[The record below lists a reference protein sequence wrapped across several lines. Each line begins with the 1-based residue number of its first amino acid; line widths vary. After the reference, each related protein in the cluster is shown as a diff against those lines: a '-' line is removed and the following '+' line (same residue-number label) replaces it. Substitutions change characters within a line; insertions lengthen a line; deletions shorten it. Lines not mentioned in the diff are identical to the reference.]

1 MDRNRTTRRNE
12 FLPLAKFKTYK
23 LKNYNFRLILLML
36 VICGLGIA
44 IIGSAND
51 GSDNRAV
58 LKQAIGMVI
67 GFSGMIVISL
77 IDYGWILKFY
87 WLIYVFNVGLLS
99 AVLLIGSSHHGAK
112 RWIDI
117 TDGLTIQPSEFAK
130 IFMILFL
137 AKFLTVNKERI
148 SKWWFLIVTAGLAGI
163 TLLLIEKEP
172 DLSTTIL
179 VTGLTIIMVF
189 AAGISYKKIGIILA
203 VFIPVAAAAIIYI
216 QQPEQKLLDDYQMKR
231 INAFLYPDEYDDAR
245 YQQDNSVLAIGS
257 GKLYGKGL
265 YNDSTESLKNA
276 NYLSREMVNDF
287 IFAIIGEEM
296 GFVGSCI
303 VLGVLFLII
312 AECFLAAIFAPDA
325 SGRMLCTGMAA
336 LLTLQVFI
344 NVGVATEL
352 LPNTGIYQHRPEFS
366 YIPVRRNGLCPECK
380 SSESKTMSISQK
392 GQSIDAR
399 QQCWLLCLAV
409 NIGGNYEYR
418 VGST

>member
-163 TLLLIEKEP
+163 SLLLIEKEP

-352 LPNTGIYQHRPEFS
+352 LPNTGIPLPFISTGLSSLISLFGGMGFVLNVSLQR
-366 YIPVRRNGLCPECK
+366 VR
-380 SSESKTMSISQK
+380 Q
-392 GQSIDAR
+392 
-399 QQCWLLCLAV
+399 
-409 NIGGNYEYR
+409 
-418 VGST
+418 

>member
-1 MDRNRTTRRNE
+1 MDRNRTTRRNV

-58 LKQAIGMVI
+58 FKQAIGMVI

-130 IFMILFL
+130 IFTILFL

-216 QQPEQKLLDDYQMKR
+216 QQPEQKLLDDYQMNR

-352 LPNTGIYQHRPEFS
+352 LPNTGIPLPFISTGLSSLISLLGGMGFVLNVSLQR
-366 YIPVRRNGLCPECK
+366 VR
-380 SSESKTMSISQK
+380 Q
-392 GQSIDAR
+392 
-399 QQCWLLCLAV
+399 
-409 NIGGNYEYR
+409 
-418 VGST
+418 

>member
-137 AKFLTVNKERI
+137 AKFHTVNKERI

-352 LPNTGIYQHRPEFS
+352 LPNTGIPLPFISTGLSSLISLFGGMGFVLNVSLQR
-366 YIPVRRNGLCPECK
+366 VR
-380 SSESKTMSISQK
+380 Q
-392 GQSIDAR
+392 
-399 QQCWLLCLAV
+399 
-409 NIGGNYEYR
+409 
-418 VGST
+418 

>member
-23 LKNYNFRLILLML
+23 LKNYNFRLILLLL

-58 LKQAIGMVI
+58 FKQAIGMVI

-130 IFMILFL
+130 IFTILFL
-137 AKFLTVNKERI
+137 AKFLTINKERI

-203 VFIPVAAAAIIYI
+203 VFIPVAAAAIIYK
-216 QQPEQKLLDDYQMKR
+216 QQPEQKLLDDYQMNR

-352 LPNTGIYQHRPEFS
+352 LPNTGIPLPFISTGLSSLISLFGGMGFVLNVSLQR
-366 YIPVRRNGLCPECK
+366 VR
-380 SSESKTMSISQK
+380 Q
-392 GQSIDAR
+392 
-399 QQCWLLCLAV
+399 
-409 NIGGNYEYR
+409 
-418 VGST
+418 

>member
-23 LKNYNFRLILLML
+23 LKNYNFRLILLLL

-58 LKQAIGMVI
+58 FKQAIGMVI

-352 LPNTGIYQHRPEFS
+352 LPNTGIPLPFISTGLSSLISLFGGMGFVLNVSLQR
-366 YIPVRRNGLCPECK
+366 VR
-380 SSESKTMSISQK
+380 Q
-392 GQSIDAR
+392 
-399 QQCWLLCLAV
+399 
-409 NIGGNYEYR
+409 
-418 VGST
+418 

>member
-58 LKQAIGMVI
+58 FKQAIGMVI

-130 IFMILFL
+130 IFTILFL

-179 VTGLTIIMVF
+179 VTGLTVIMVF

-216 QQPEQKLLDDYQMKR
+216 QQPEQKLLDYYQMNR

-312 AECFLAAIFAPDA
+312 VECFLAAIFAPDA

-352 LPNTGIYQHRPEFS
+352 LPNTGIPLPFISTGLSSLISLFGGMGFVLNVSLQR
-366 YIPVRRNGLCPECK
+366 VR
-380 SSESKTMSISQK
+380 Q
-392 GQSIDAR
+392 
-399 QQCWLLCLAV
+399 
-409 NIGGNYEYR
+409 
-418 VGST
+418 

>member
-148 SKWWFLIVTAGLAGI
+148 SKWWVLIVTAGLAGI

-352 LPNTGIYQHRPEFS
+352 LPNTGIPLPFISTGLSSLISLFGGMGFVLNVSLQR
-366 YIPVRRNGLCPECK
+366 VR
-380 SSESKTMSISQK
+380 Q
-392 GQSIDAR
+392 
-399 QQCWLLCLAV
+399 
-409 NIGGNYEYR
+409 
-418 VGST
+418 

>member
-179 VTGLTIIMVF
+179 VTGLNVIMVF

-352 LPNTGIYQHRPEFS
+352 LPNTGIPLPFISTGLSSLISLFGGMGFVLNVSLQR
-366 YIPVRRNGLCPECK
+366 VR
-380 SSESKTMSISQK
+380 Q
-392 GQSIDAR
+392 
-399 QQCWLLCLAV
+399 
-409 NIGGNYEYR
+409 
-418 VGST
+418 

>member
-23 LKNYNFRLILLML
+23 LKNYNFRLILLLL

-58 LKQAIGMVI
+58 FKQAIGMVI

-130 IFMILFL
+130 IFTILFL
-137 AKFLTVNKERI
+137 AKFLTINKERI

-203 VFIPVAAAAIIYI
+203 VFIPVAATAIIYI
-216 QQPEQKLLDDYQMKR
+216 QQPEQKLLDDYQMNR

-352 LPNTGIYQHRPEFS
+352 LPNTGIPLPFISTGLSSLISLFGGMGFVLNVSLQR
-366 YIPVRRNGLCPECK
+366 VR
-380 SSESKTMSISQK
+380 Q
-392 GQSIDAR
+392 
-399 QQCWLLCLAV
+399 
-409 NIGGNYEYR
+409 
-418 VGST
+418 

>member
-58 LKQAIGMVI
+58 FKQAIGMVI

-130 IFMILFL
+130 IFTILFL

-163 TLLLIEKEP
+163 TLLLIEKDP

-179 VTGLTIIMVF
+179 VTGLTVIMVF

-216 QQPEQKLLDDYQMKR
+216 QQPEQKLLDAYQMKR

-352 LPNTGIYQHRPEFS
+352 LPNTGIPLPFISTGLSSLISLFGGMGFVLNVSLQR
-366 YIPVRRNGLCPECK
+366 VR
-380 SSESKTMSISQK
+380 Q
-392 GQSIDAR
+392 
-399 QQCWLLCLAV
+399 
-409 NIGGNYEYR
+409 
-418 VGST
+418 

>member
-23 LKNYNFRLILLML
+23 LKNYNFRLILLIL

-51 GSDNRAV
+51 GSDSRAV
-58 LKQAIGMVI
+58 FKQAIGMVI

-117 TDGLTIQPSEFAK
+117 TTGFTIQPSEFAK
-130 IFMILFL
+130 ILIILFL

-148 SKWWFLIVTAGLAGI
+148 SKWWFLFVTAALAGI
-163 TLLLIEKEP
+163 PLLLIVKEP

-231 INAFLYPDEYDDAR
+231 INAFLYPDEYDNER

-312 AECFLAAIFAPDA
+312 VECFLAAIFAPDA
-325 SGRMLCTGMAA
+325 SGRMLCTGMAV

-352 LPNTGIYQHRPEFS
+352 LPNTGIPLPFISSGLSSLISLFGGMGFVLNVSLQR
-366 YIPVRRNGLCPECK
+366 VR
-380 SSESKTMSISQK
+380 Q
-392 GQSIDAR
+392 
-399 QQCWLLCLAV
+399 
-409 NIGGNYEYR
+409 
-418 VGST
+418 

>member
-231 INAFLYPDEYDDAR
+231 INAFLYTDEYDDAR

-352 LPNTGIYQHRPEFS
+352 LPNTGIPLPFISTGLSSLISLFGGMGFVLNVSLQR
-366 YIPVRRNGLCPECK
+366 VR
-380 SSESKTMSISQK
+380 Q
-392 GQSIDAR
+392 
-399 QQCWLLCLAV
+399 
-409 NIGGNYEYR
+409 
-418 VGST
+418 

>member
-23 LKNYNFRLILLML
+23 MKNYNFRLILLML

-179 VTGLTIIMVF
+179 VTGLTVIMVF

-352 LPNTGIYQHRPEFS
+352 LPNTGIPLPFISTGLSSLISLFGGMGFVLNVSLQR
-366 YIPVRRNGLCPECK
+366 VR
-380 SSESKTMSISQK
+380 Q
-392 GQSIDAR
+392 
-399 QQCWLLCLAV
+399 
-409 NIGGNYEYR
+409 
-418 VGST
+418 

>member
-36 VICGLGIA
+36 MICGLGIA

-179 VTGLTIIMVF
+179 VTGLTVIMVF

-352 LPNTGIYQHRPEFS
+352 LPNTGIPLPFISTGLSSLISLFGGMGFVLNVSLQR
-366 YIPVRRNGLCPECK
+366 VR
-380 SSESKTMSISQK
+380 Q
-392 GQSIDAR
+392 
-399 QQCWLLCLAV
+399 
-409 NIGGNYEYR
+409 
-418 VGST
+418 

>member
-58 LKQAIGMVI
+58 FKQAIGMVI

-130 IFMILFL
+130 IFTILFL
-137 AKFLTVNKERI
+137 ARFLTVNKERI

-216 QQPEQKLLDDYQMKR
+216 QQPEQKLLDDYQMNR

-352 LPNTGIYQHRPEFS
+352 LPNTGIPLPFISTGLSSLISLFGGIGFVLNVSLQR
-366 YIPVRRNGLCPECK
+366 VR
-380 SSESKTMSISQK
+380 Q
-392 GQSIDAR
+392 
-399 QQCWLLCLAV
+399 
-409 NIGGNYEYR
+409 
-418 VGST
+418 

>member
-51 GSDNRAV
+51 GLDNRAV

-352 LPNTGIYQHRPEFS
+352 LPNTGIPLPFISTGLSSLISLFGGMGFVLNVSLQR
-366 YIPVRRNGLCPECK
+366 VR
-380 SSESKTMSISQK
+380 Q
-392 GQSIDAR
+392 
-399 QQCWLLCLAV
+399 
-409 NIGGNYEYR
+409 
-418 VGST
+418 

>member
-23 LKNYNFRLILLML
+23 LKNYNFRLILLLL
-36 VICGLGIA
+36 VICGPGIA

-58 LKQAIGMVI
+58 FKQAIGMVI

-130 IFMILFL
+130 IFTILFL
-137 AKFLTVNKERI
+137 AKFLTINKERI

-179 VTGLTIIMVF
+179 VTGLTTIMVF

-216 QQPEQKLLDDYQMKR
+216 QQPEQKLLDDYQMNR

-352 LPNTGIYQHRPEFS
+352 LPNTGIPLPFISTGLSSLISLFGGMGFVLNVSLQR
-366 YIPVRRNGLCPECK
+366 VR
-380 SSESKTMSISQK
+380 Q
-392 GQSIDAR
+392 
-399 QQCWLLCLAV
+399 
-409 NIGGNYEYR
+409 
-418 VGST
+418 

>member
-23 LKNYNFRLILLML
+23 LKNYNFRLILLLL

-58 LKQAIGMVI
+58 FKQAIGMVI

-130 IFMILFL
+130 IFTILFL
-137 AKFLTVNKERI
+137 AKFLTINKERI

-189 AAGISYKKIGIILA
+189 AAGISYKK
-203 VFIPVAAAAIIYI
+203 
-216 QQPEQKLLDDYQMKR
+216 
-231 INAFLYPDEYDDAR
+231 
-245 YQQDNSVLAIGS
+245 
-257 GKLYGKGL
+257 
-265 YNDSTESLKNA
+265 
-276 NYLSREMVNDF
+276 
-287 IFAIIGEEM
+287 
-296 GFVGSCI
+296 
-303 VLGVLFLII
+303 
-312 AECFLAAIFAPDA
+312 
-325 SGRMLCTGMAA
+325 
-336 LLTLQVFI
+336 
-344 NVGVATEL
+344 
-352 LPNTGIYQHRPEFS
+352 
-366 YIPVRRNGLCPECK
+366 
-380 SSESKTMSISQK
+380 
-392 GQSIDAR
+392 
-399 QQCWLLCLAV
+399 
-409 NIGGNYEYR
+409 
-418 VGST
+418 

>member
-58 LKQAIGMVI
+58 FKQAIGMVI

-130 IFMILFL
+130 IFTILFL
-137 AKFLTVNKERI
+137 AKFLTINKERI

-216 QQPEQKLLDDYQMKR
+216 QQPEQKLLDDYQMNR

-352 LPNTGIYQHRPEFS
+352 LPNTGIPLPFISTGLSSLISLFGGMGFVLNVSLQR
-366 YIPVRRNGLCPECK
+366 VR
-380 SSESKTMSISQK
+380 
-392 GQSIDAR
+392 
-399 QQCWLLCLAV
+399 
-409 NIGGNYEYR
+409 
-418 VGST
+418 

>member
-23 LKNYNFRLILLML
+23 LKNYNFRLILLLL

-58 LKQAIGMVI
+58 FKQAIGMVI

-130 IFMILFL
+130 IFTILFL
-137 AKFLTVNKERI
+137 AKFLTINKERI

-216 QQPEQKLLDDYQMKR
+216 QQPEQKLLDDYQMNR

-352 LPNTGIYQHRPEFS
+352 LPNTGIPLPFISTGLSSLISLFGGMGFVLNVSLQR
-366 YIPVRRNGLCPECK
+366 VR
-380 SSESKTMSISQK
+380 
-392 GQSIDAR
+392 
-399 QQCWLLCLAV
+399 
-409 NIGGNYEYR
+409 
-418 VGST
+418 

>member
-23 LKNYNFRLILLML
+23 LKNYNFRLILLLL

-58 LKQAIGMVI
+58 FKQAIGMVI

-130 IFMILFL
+130 IFTILFL
-137 AKFLTVNKERI
+137 AKFLTINKERI

-203 VFIPVAAAAIIYI
+203 VFIPVAAATIIYI
-216 QQPEQKLLDDYQMKR
+216 QQPEQKLLDDYQMNR

-352 LPNTGIYQHRPEFS
+352 LPNTGIPLPFISTGLSSLISLFGGMGFVLNVSLQR
-366 YIPVRRNGLCPECK
+366 VR
-380 SSESKTMSISQK
+380 Q
-392 GQSIDAR
+392 
-399 QQCWLLCLAV
+399 
-409 NIGGNYEYR
+409 
-418 VGST
+418 

>member
-352 LPNTGIYQHRPEFS
+352 LPNTGIPLPFISTGLSSLISLFGGMGFVLNVSLQR
-366 YIPVRRNGLCPECK
+366 VRH
-380 SSESKTMSISQK
+380 
-392 GQSIDAR
+392 
-399 QQCWLLCLAV
+399 
-409 NIGGNYEYR
+409 
-418 VGST
+418 

>member
-1 MDRNRTTRRNE
+1 MDRNRTTRRNG

-58 LKQAIGMVI
+58 FKQAIGMVI

-130 IFMILFL
+130 IFTILFL

-179 VTGLTIIMVF
+179 VTGLTVIMVF

-312 AECFLAAIFAPDA
+312 VECFLAAIFAPDA

-352 LPNTGIYQHRPEFS
+352 LPNTGIPLPFISTGLSSLISLFGGMGFVLNVSLQR
-366 YIPVRRNGLCPECK
+366 VR
-380 SSESKTMSISQK
+380 Q
-392 GQSIDAR
+392 
-399 QQCWLLCLAV
+399 
-409 NIGGNYEYR
+409 
-418 VGST
+418 

>member
-352 LPNTGIYQHRPEFS
+352 LPNTGIPLPFIS
-366 YIPVRRNGLCPECK
+366 TGL
-380 SSESKTMSISQK
+380 SSLISLFGGMGFVLNVSLQRL
-392 GQSIDAR
+392 R
-399 QQCWLLCLAV
+399 Q
-409 NIGGNYEYR
+409 
-418 VGST
+418 

>member
-352 LPNTGIYQHRPEFS
+352 LPNTGIPLPFISTGLSSLISLFGGMGFVLNVSIQR
-366 YIPVRRNGLCPECK
+366 VR
-380 SSESKTMSISQK
+380 Q
-392 GQSIDAR
+392 
-399 QQCWLLCLAV
+399 
-409 NIGGNYEYR
+409 
-418 VGST
+418 

>member
-276 NYLSREMVNDF
+276 NYLSREMVNVF

-352 LPNTGIYQHRPEFS
+352 LPNTGIPLPFISTGLSSLISLFGGMGFVLNVSLQR
-366 YIPVRRNGLCPECK
+366 VR
-380 SSESKTMSISQK
+380 Q
-392 GQSIDAR
+392 
-399 QQCWLLCLAV
+399 
-409 NIGGNYEYR
+409 
-418 VGST
+418 

>member
-23 LKNYNFRLILLML
+23 LKNYNFRLILLLL

-58 LKQAIGMVI
+58 FKQAIGLVI

-130 IFMILFL
+130 IFTILFL
-137 AKFLTVNKERI
+137 AKFLTINKERI

-216 QQPEQKLLDDYQMKR
+216 QQPEQKLLDDYQMNR

-265 YNDSTESLKNA
+265 YNGSTESLKNA

-352 LPNTGIYQHRPEFS
+352 LPNTGIPLPFISTGLSSLISLFGGMGFVLNVSLQR
-366 YIPVRRNGLCPECK
+366 VR
-380 SSESKTMSISQK
+380 Q
-392 GQSIDAR
+392 
-399 QQCWLLCLAV
+399 
-409 NIGGNYEYR
+409 
-418 VGST
+418 

>member
-312 AECFLAAIFAPDA
+312 AECFLVAIFAPDA

-352 LPNTGIYQHRPEFS
+352 LPNTGIPLPFISTGLSSLISLFGGMGFVLNVSLQR
-366 YIPVRRNGLCPECK
+366 VR
-380 SSESKTMSISQK
+380 Q
-392 GQSIDAR
+392 
-399 QQCWLLCLAV
+399 
-409 NIGGNYEYR
+409 
-418 VGST
+418 

>member
-51 GSDNRAV
+51 GSDKRAV

-148 SKWWFLIVTAGLAGI
+148 SKWWYLIVTAGLAGI

-352 LPNTGIYQHRPEFS
+352 LPNTGIPLPFISTGLSSLISLFGGMGFVLNVSLQR
-366 YIPVRRNGLCPECK
+366 VR
-380 SSESKTMSISQK
+380 Q
-392 GQSIDAR
+392 
-399 QQCWLLCLAV
+399 
-409 NIGGNYEYR
+409 
-418 VGST
+418 

>member
-23 LKNYNFRLILLML
+23 LKNYNFRLILLLL

-58 LKQAIGMVI
+58 FKQAIGMVI

-130 IFMILFL
+130 IFTILFL
-137 AKFLTVNKERI
+137 AKFLTINKERI

-352 LPNTGIYQHRPEFS
+352 LPNTGIPLPFISTGLSSLISLFGGMGFVLNVSLQR
-366 YIPVRRNGLCPECK
+366 VR
-380 SSESKTMSISQK
+380 Q
-392 GQSIDAR
+392 
-399 QQCWLLCLAV
+399 
-409 NIGGNYEYR
+409 
-418 VGST
+418 

>member
-257 GKLYGKGL
+257 GKLYGRGL

-352 LPNTGIYQHRPEFS
+352 LPNTGIQLPFISTGLSSLISLFGGMGFVLNVSLQR
-366 YIPVRRNGLCPECK
+366 VR
-380 SSESKTMSISQK
+380 Q
-392 GQSIDAR
+392 
-399 QQCWLLCLAV
+399 
-409 NIGGNYEYR
+409 
-418 VGST
+418 

>member
-58 LKQAIGMVI
+58 FKQAIGMVI

-130 IFMILFL
+130 IFTILFL
-137 AKFLTVNKERI
+137 AKFLTINKERI

-216 QQPEQKLLDDYQMKR
+216 QQPEQKLLDDYQMNR

-352 LPNTGIYQHRPEFS
+352 LPNTGIPLPFISTGLSSLISLFGGMGFVLNVSLQR
-366 YIPVRRNGLCPECK
+366 VR
-380 SSESKTMSISQK
+380 Q
-392 GQSIDAR
+392 
-399 QQCWLLCLAV
+399 
-409 NIGGNYEYR
+409 
-418 VGST
+418 

>member
-23 LKNYNFRLILLML
+23 LKNYNFRLILLLL

-58 LKQAIGMVI
+58 FKQAIGMVI

-130 IFMILFL
+130 IFTILFL
-137 AKFLTVNKERI
+137 AKFLTINKERI

-179 VTGLTIIMVF
+179 VPGLTIIMVF

-216 QQPEQKLLDDYQMKR
+216 QQPEQKLLDDYQMNR

-352 LPNTGIYQHRPEFS
+352 LPNTGIPLPFISTGLSSLISLFGGMGFVLNVSLQR
-366 YIPVRRNGLCPECK
+366 VR
-380 SSESKTMSISQK
+380 Q
-392 GQSIDAR
+392 
-399 QQCWLLCLAV
+399 
-409 NIGGNYEYR
+409 
-418 VGST
+418 

>member
-12 FLPLAKFKTYK
+12 FLPFAKFKTYK

-352 LPNTGIYQHRPEFS
+352 LPNTGIPLPFISTGLSSLISLFGGMGFVLNVSLQR
-366 YIPVRRNGLCPECK
+366 VR
-380 SSESKTMSISQK
+380 Q
-392 GQSIDAR
+392 
-399 QQCWLLCLAV
+399 
-409 NIGGNYEYR
+409 
-418 VGST
+418 

>member
-23 LKNYNFRLILLML
+23 LKNYNFRLILLLL

-58 LKQAIGMVI
+58 FKQAIGMVI

-130 IFMILFL
+130 IFTILFL
-137 AKFLTVNKERI
+137 AKFLTINKERI

-163 TLLLIEKEP
+163 SLLLIEKEP

-216 QQPEQKLLDDYQMKR
+216 QQPEQKLLDDYQMNR

-352 LPNTGIYQHRPEFS
+352 LPNTGIPLPFISTGLSSLISLFGGMGFVLNVSLQR
-366 YIPVRRNGLCPECK
+366 VR
-380 SSESKTMSISQK
+380 Q
-392 GQSIDAR
+392 
-399 QQCWLLCLAV
+399 
-409 NIGGNYEYR
+409 
-418 VGST
+418 